1 MNLLNTVM
9 SRRSYPISP
18 WLEMFETE
26 IRTQEDMQLW
36 HTIKPFD
43 YVTALVETSCGKIAL
58 VKQLR
63 AVRASVTTEFPG
75 GLLDRDE
82 TPEEC
87 IRREIKEEVGLEAGQ
102 IIFLAEMIPD
112 TGRLENRLFAFYVRD
127 CVFSDKFKPEKGLT
141 PIFMGK
147 KEFESYV
154 LDNHLL
160 SAINMSILGHAIVK
174 GYFKF

>member
-63 AVRASVTTEFPG
+63 DHVAKEIGAAHVATCPSVFSG
-75 GLLDRDE
+75 S
-82 TPEEC
+82 
-87 IRREIKEEVGLEAGQ
+87 
-102 IIFLAEMIPD
+102 LAM
-112 TGRLENRLFAFYVRD
+112 VRD
-127 CVFSDKFKPEKGLT
+127 
-141 PIFMGK
+141 
-147 KEFESYV
+147 
-154 LDNHLL
+154 LL
-160 SAINMSILGHAIVK
+160 FN
-174 GYFKF
+174 